1 MNPFCHVKFWMH
13 PNVDSLFF
21 LHLGIIQKH
30 QCQPNSAKHSLLE
43 ISKFLDVAILDLQM
57 SMFKFTMKTQAHK
70 AMVEPFDVNLMT
82 RLCTII
88 NTNGLLIQ
96 RLNEYL
102 KLVEITIVLVFRSI
116 QVECTFFT
124 IAFIKD
130 KLQNWLNQHLHTIM
144 CIFT

>member
-1 MNPFCHVKFWMH
+1 
-13 PNVDSLFF
+13 
-21 LHLGIIQKH
+21 
-30 QCQPNSAKHSLLE
+30 
-43 ISKFLDVAILDLQM
+43 M

-116 QVECTFFT
+116 
-124 IAFIKD
+124 
-130 KLQNWLNQHLHTIM
+130 
-144 CIFT
+144 